1 MQSKTFDK
9 SDFEHYYFTQG
20 VNLANIT
27 FSDVKKGIKYLLMCF
42 EMELKKGVI
51 RDDTLEQIAV
61 AYSNAFNFEA
71 SNLYFY
77 LALNYVNKPSYLVH
91 IARNYLLTNKIE
103 QGAKLLKEVLKNPNV
118 TSYTLDFAKNT
129 FDKLKTFPDE
139 FYKIYE
145 EDNEEHKPN
154 LEESVDMARNY
165 MTMGDFDSAIETYKS
180 LNSLGRDG
188 VRSELTLA
196 YFFSGDLEKAEKLIE
211 DYGRDCP
218 TDLSNLLLIYNAKND
233 KKKYEEVKRKLLELK
248 VENEKERFNI
258 GLAFAQTGEPKLAVS
273 FMENFVS
280 ESFEEIEVNF
290 YFALAC
296 INAKLYDKA
305 KEQLISLRDYDFF
318 NRYMYDYYLKL
329 CDEERNERVEYVF
342 NIPMKEFIRLKGKLS
357 ELLLLDSKKLEI
369 YFHENFNMFLYVAK
383 LQEVENAQLLLYKLA
398 KIDSAYA
405 SLLFNFI
412 FVTDFLPIEVK
423 KNLVLLRSDVGKRN
437 FKGITINNEPLMSL
451 DGKKVATFENNFDD
465 LMENKVVQFTKNNS
479 FHNTEEKNG
488 DKKVQKNKI
497 RELNNKKIEIAN
509 SVGFV
514 KDDEYYRFRLPN
526 MEKLFKAN
534 AIVHD
539 ATLFAFG
546 YIIDRV
552 IAGDYDIAQIVEPL
566 AKIVVGEGVEKLEVA
581 TYIAWKFFNDKRR
594 SLGKI
599 IKYFNVDAKSF
610 YALLDR
616 FGLELE

>member
-1 MQSKTFDK
+1 MQPKTFDK

-61 AYSNAFNFEA
+61 AYSNAFNFET
-71 SNLYFY
+71 SNLFFY

-139 FYKIYE
+139 FYKMYE
-145 EDNEEHKPN
+145 EGKEEYEPN
-154 LEESVDMARNY
+154 FEEKVDLARNY
-165 MTMGDFDSAIETYKS
+165 MTMGDFDSAIQTYKN
-180 LNSLGRDG
+180 LNSLGRDS

-218 TDLSNLLLIYNAKND
+218 TDLSNLLLIYHASNNKMKYND
-233 KKKYEEVKRKLLELK
+233 TKKRLLDLNI
-248 VENEKERFNI
+248 ENEKEKFNI

-273 FMENFVS
+273 FMEDFVS
-280 ESFEEIEVNF
+280 EGFEEVEVNF

-296 INAKLYDKA
+296 INAKQYDKA
-305 KEQLISLRDYDFF
+305 KNQLISLRDYDFF

-329 CDEERNERVEYVF
+329 CDEERNEQVEYVF
-342 NIPMKEFIRLKGKLS
+342 NIPMKEFVKLKGKLS
-357 ELLLLDSKKLEI
+357 DLLLLDSKKLENF
-369 YFHENFNMFLYVAK
+369 FHDNFNLFLYVAK
-383 LQEVENAQLLLYKLA
+383 LQEVESAQLLLYKLA

-423 KNLVLLRSDVGKRN
+423 KNLVLLRSDVGKRK
-437 FKGITINNEPLMSL
+437 FKGITISKNPLLSL
-451 DGKKVATFENNFDD
+451 DGKKVSTFENNFDD
-465 LMENKVVQFTKNNS
+465 LEDNKVVQFAKNDNLKANRCISDKKEQKNN
-479 FHNTEEKNG
+479 KNENNI
-488 DKKVQKNKI
+488 KKKLENI
-497 RELNNKKIEIAN
+497 T

-514 KDDEYYRFRLPN
+514 KDDEYYRFYLPN

-534 AIVHD
+534 PLVHD

-546 YIIDRV
+546 YIIDHV
-552 IAGDYDIAQIVEPL
+552 QAGDYDIAQIVEPL
-566 AKIVVGEGVEKLEVA
+566 ANVVVGEEYEKLEVA

-599 IKYFNVDAKSF
+599 IKYFNVDPKSF
-610 YALLDR
+610 YALLDK